1 MLRGGNVGRVWQS
14 SFLNALPYS
23 LVLLGVALI
32 VLAAFNSWALRSQA
46 GSESVSTPA
55 QSWTSTDLLLERLQE
70 RLRSRPADQEA
81 YLTLGSAYLQKA
93 RETGDPSYYA
103 RGEEALLK
111 ALELDSNSVQT
122 ITLLGAV
129 ALGRHEFQKALE
141 WAERSLEINP
151 SYAEAYGVLGDA
163 QVELGRYKAA
173 FASFQRMV
181 GLKPNLDSY
190 ARVSYARQ
198 LTGDVEGAVE
208 AMQRAVASSRPE
220 TEGAAWARVQL
231 GDLYFNSG
239 RIDEASEQ
247 YEAALTDFNSYYPAL
262 AALGKARAAQSLYDE
277 AIRFYEQSV
286 AIIPQPT
293 ALAALGDLYARTGHS
308 TQTKLQYDTVE
319 FIGKLSALN
328 QQLYNRELAL
338 FYADHDIKLAEAL
351 KLTTQEIKVR
361 QDIYGYDAL
370 AWALFKNGR
379 AKEAAEAIA
388 EAMKLGTQD
397 PSIYYHAGM
406 IYYRLGGQQQARQYL
421 QQALKLNPHFSIQQ
435 ADEAKRTLEELSISP
450 MPADMREGAMP

>member
-1 MLRGGNVGRVWQS
+1 MGRVQQS

-46 GSESVSTPA
+46 ESESVSTLA
-55 QSWTSTDLLLERLQE
+55 QPQTSTDLLLERLQE
-70 RLRSRPADQEA
+70 QLRSYPADQEA
-81 YLTLGSAYLQKA
+81 YLRLGSAYLQKA

-103 RGEEALLK
+103 RAEEALLK
-111 ALELDSNSVQT
+111 ARELDPDSAQAM
-122 ITLLGAV
+122 TLLGAV

-141 WAERSLEINP
+141 WAERSLEISP
-151 SYAEAYGVLGDA
+151 TYAAAYGILGDA
-163 QVELGRYKAA
+163 QVELGRYEAA

-181 GLKPNLDSY
+181 DLKPNLDSY

-198 LTGDVEGAVE
+198 LTGDVEGAVA

-239 RIDEASEQ
+239 HTDEAAEQ
-247 YEAALTDFNSYYPAL
+247 YEAALMDFNGYHLAL
-262 AALGKARAAQSLYDE
+262 AALAKVRAAQGQYDE
-277 AIRFYEQSV
+277 AIQLYEQAV
-286 AIIPQPT
+286 AIIPQPIT
-293 ALAALGDLYARTGHS
+293 LAALGDLHIKTGRPA
-308 TQTKLQYDTVE
+308 QAKLQYDTVE
-319 FIGKLSALN
+319 FIGKLSAFN

-351 KLTTQEIKVR
+351 KLTAQEIKVR
-361 QDIYGYDAL
+361 RDIYGYDAL
-370 AWALFKNGR
+370 AWALYKNGR

-388 EAMKLGTQD
+388 EAMKLGTMD
-397 PSIYYHAGM
+397 ASIYYHAGM
-406 IYYRLGGQQQARQYL
+406 IYYRLGEQQQARQHL
-421 QQALKLNPHFSIQQ
+421 QQALKLNSHFSMRH
-435 ADEAKRTLEELSISP
+435 ADEAKRTLEELGTRA
-450 MPADMREGAMP
+450 MPADIREGATP

>member
-1 MLRGGNVGRVWQS
+1 MGRVRQS

-32 VLAAFNSWALRSQA
+32 VLATFNSWALRSQA
-46 GSESVSTPA
+46 GSESASALA
-55 QSWTSTDLLLERLQE
+55 QPQTSTDLLLERLQE
-70 RLRSRPADQEA
+70 RLRSYPADQEA
-81 YLTLGSAYLQKA
+81 YLGLGSAYLQKA
-93 RETGDPSYYA
+93 RETGDPSYYT

-111 ALELDSNSVQT
+111 ALELDPESAQT
-122 ITLLGAV
+122 MTLLGGV
-129 ALGRHEFQKALE
+129 ALGRHEFPKALE

-151 SYAEAYGVLGDA
+151 SYAGTYGVLGDA

-173 FASFQRMV
+173 FESFQRMV
-181 GLKPNLDSY
+181 DLKPNLDSY

-198 LTGDVEGAVE
+198 LSGDVEGAVE

-220 TEGAAWARVQL
+220 TEGAAWARVHL

-239 RIDEASEQ
+239 RTDEAAEQ
-247 YEAALTDFNSYYPAL
+247 YEAALMDFKSYHLAL
-262 AALGKARAAQSLYDE
+262 AALGKARAAQGKYNE
-277 AIRFYEQSV
+277 AIRFYEQAA

-293 ALAALGDLYARTGHS
+293 TLVALGDLYARTGRPD
-308 TQTKLQYDTVE
+308 QAQLQYDTVE
-319 FIGKLSALN
+319 FIGKLSAFN

-338 FYADHDIKLAEAL
+338 FYADHDIKLEEAL

-379 AKEAAEAIA
+379 VREAADAIA
-388 EAMKLGTQD
+388 EAMKLGTED
-397 PSIYYHAGM
+397 ASIYYHAGM
-406 IYYRLGGQQQARQYL
+406 IYYRLGDQQQARQHL
-421 QQALKLNPHFSIQQ
+421 QQALKLNPHFSIWQ
-435 ADEAKRTLEELSISP
+435 ADQAKHTLEELGARP
-450 MPADMREGAMP
+450 MPGDIRGGATP

>member
-1 MLRGGNVGRVWQS
+1 MDRVRQS

-23 LVLLGVALI
+23 LVLLGVAIIALT
-32 VLAAFNSWALRSQA
+32 AFSHWASSGSQA
-46 GSESVSTPA
+46 GNEPVSAPT

-70 RLRSRPADQEA
+70 QLRGYPADQEA
-81 YLTLGSAYLQKA
+81 YLRLGDAYLQKA
-93 RETGDPSYYA
+93 RETGDPLNYT
-103 RGEEALLK
+103 RGEQALLK
-111 ALELDSNSVQT
+111 ALELDPNSVQAM
-122 ITLLGAV
+122 TLLGAV

-151 SYAEAYGVLGDA
+151 SHAGAYGVLGDA
-163 QVELGRYKAA
+163 QVELGHYEAA

-181 GLKPNLDSY
+181 DLKPNLDSY

-198 LTGDVEGAVE
+198 LTGDVQGAVE
-208 AMQRAVASSRPE
+208 AMQRAVASSWPE

-239 RIDEASEQ
+239 RIDGAAEQ
-247 YEAALTDFNSYYPAL
+247 YEAALTDFSGYHLAL
-262 AALGKARAAQSLYDE
+262 TALGKARAAQGLYDE
-277 AIRFYEQSV
+277 AIRFYEQVV

-293 ALAALGDLYARTGHS
+293 TLAALGDLYARTGRS
-308 TQTKLQYDTVE
+308 DQAQLQYDTVE
-319 FIGKLSALN
+319 FIGKLSSFN

-379 AKEAAEAIA
+379 AREAAEAIA
-388 EAMKLGTQD
+388 QAMNLGTAD
-397 PSIYYHAGM
+397 ASIYYHAGM
-406 IYYRLGGQQQARQYL
+406 IYYRLGDQQQARQHL
-421 QQALKLNPHFSIQQ
+421 QQALKLNPHFSIWH
-435 ADEAKRTLEELSISP
+435 ADEAKRALEELGTRP
-450 MPADMREGAMP
+450 MPGDIRGGATP

>member
-1 MLRGGNVGRVWQS
+1 MGRVRQS

-32 VLAAFNSWALRSQA
+32 ALAAFNSWALRSQA
-46 GSESVSTPA
+46 ESGSVSTLA
-55 QSWTSTDLLLERLQE
+55 QPQPSTDFLLERLQE
-70 RLRSRPADQEA
+70 RLRSYPADQEA
-81 YLTLGSAYLQKA
+81 YLKLGSAYLQKA

-111 ALELDSNSVQT
+111 ALELDPDSAQAM
-122 ITLLGAV
+122 TLLGGV

-151 SYAEAYGVLGDA
+151 TYAGAYSVLGDA
-163 QVELGRYKAA
+163 QVELGRYAAA

-181 GLKPNLDSY
+181 DLKPNLDSY

-198 LTGDVEGAVE
+198 LTGDVEGAVA

-220 TEGAAWARVQL
+220 TEGAAWARMQL

-239 RIDEASEQ
+239 RTDKAAEQ
-247 YEAALTDFNSYYPAL
+247 YEAALTDFNDYHLAL
-262 AALGKARAAQSLYDE
+262 AALAKVRAAQGQYAE
-277 AIRFYEQSV
+277 AIRFYEQAV

-293 ALAALGDLYARTGHS
+293 TLAALGDLYARTGRPD
-308 TQTKLQYDTVE
+308 QAQLQYDTVE
-319 FIGKLSALN
+319 FIGKLSSFN

-379 AKEAAEAIA
+379 VR
-388 EAMKLGTQD
+388 G
-397 PSIYYHAGM
+397 
-406 IYYRLGGQQQARQYL
+406 RLRPL
-421 QQALKLNPHFSIQQ
+421 L
-435 ADEAKRTLEELSISP
+435 R
-450 MPADMREGAMP
+450 R

>member
-1 MLRGGNVGRVWQS
+1 MGRVRQS
-14 SFLNALPYS
+14 SFFNALPYS

-46 GSESVSTPA
+46 GNESVSTPT
-55 QSWTSTDLLLERLQE
+55 QPWTSTDLLLERLQE
-70 RLRSRPADQEA
+70 QLRSYPADQDA
-81 YLTLGSAYLQKA
+81 YLKLGSAYLQKA
-93 RETGDPSYYA
+93 RETGDPSFYA

-111 ALELDSNSVQT
+111 ARELDPDSAQAM
-122 ITLLGAV
+122 TLLGAV

-151 SYAEAYGVLGDA
+151 SYAAAYGVLGDA
-163 QVELGRYKAA
+163 QVELGRYEAA
-173 FASFQRMV
+173 FVSFQRMV
-181 GLKPNLDSY
+181 DLKPNLDSY

-198 LTGDVEGAVE
+198 LTGDVEGAVA

-239 RIDEASEQ
+239 RTDEAAEQ
-247 YEAALTDFNSYYPAL
+247 YEAALTDFNDYHLAL
-262 AALGKARAAQSLYDE
+262 AALAKVRAAQGQYNE
-277 AIRFYEQSV
+277 AIQLYEQAV

-293 ALAALGDLYARTGHS
+293 ILAALGDLYARTGS
-308 TQTKLQYDTVE
+308 PAQAELQYDTVE
-319 FIGKLSALN
+319 FIGKLSSFN

-338 FYADHDIKLAEAL
+338 FYADHNIKLAEAL

-370 AWALFKNGR
+370 AWALFKNGHLD
-379 AKEAAEAIA
+379 KAAEAIA
-388 EAMKLGTQD
+388 AAMKLGTQD

-406 IYYRLGGQQQARQYL
+406 IYYRLGEQQQAGQYL

-435 ADEAKRTLEELSISP
+435 ADEAKRTLEKLGIGA
-450 MPADMREGAMP
+450 MPADVRGGATP